1 MVTGWGSA
9 FDFVAFK
16 RAFERKDFEDWVS
29 FYADDAEWIE
39 YRHSSPPR
47 SPNRMVGKR
56 QIAVFL
62 HEICG
67 PDLGITL
74 AEEVIGTDRI
84 AFSVDCALPDG
95 RHIFEH
101 VIAHLKDGQV
111 VCQVDV
117 EAWDQ

>member
-1 MVTGWGSA
+1 MTGRGSA
-9 FDFVAFK
+9 FDFASFK
-16 RAFERKDFEDWVS
+16 RAFERQNLDDWVF

-39 YRHSSPPR
+39 YRDYSPPR

-67 PDLGITL
+67 ADLGITL
-74 AEEVIGTDRI
+74 ADEVIGTDRI

-101 VIAHLKDGQV
+101 VIAHVKDGQV
-111 VCQVDV
+111 VR
-117 EAWDQ
+117 

>member
-39 YRHSSPPR
+39 YRYTSPPR

-62 HEICG
+62 QEICG
-67 PDLGITL
+67 ADLGITL
-74 AEEVIGTDRI
+74 ADEVIGTGRI
-84 AFSVDCALPDG
+84 AFSVDCALPYG